1 MSVVREKIFT
11 KLSSGQIWTDA
22 YWRMPVFIHSCF
34 WKNESL
40 NLRHT
45 HTVFSDYKHQL
56 SINSS
61 FCLQELKQWR
71 HSRVDSYRGKIIVM
85 AKVSLQARAK
95 LLLLRA
101 IICLSSSFW
110 RHPASKLSECTNARL
125 KLMLWTMSSRL
136 PTRAA
141 LFVWRKIGRVSRDL
155 G

>member
-11 KLSSGQIWTDA
+11 KLSSGQIWTDT

-40 NLRHT
+40 KLRHT
-45 HTVFSDYKHQL
+45 HTVFSDYKLQL

-61 FCLQELKQWR
+61 VCLQELKQWR

-101 IICLSSSFW
+101 IICLFSSFSTTSCFKIEW
-110 RHPASKLSECTNARL
+110 MHQRTFKVDVVNNVIPAPNQGCAVCMKKN
-125 KLMLWTMSSRL
+125 
-136 PTRAA
+136 
-141 LFVWRKIGRVSRDL
+141 
-155 G
+155 